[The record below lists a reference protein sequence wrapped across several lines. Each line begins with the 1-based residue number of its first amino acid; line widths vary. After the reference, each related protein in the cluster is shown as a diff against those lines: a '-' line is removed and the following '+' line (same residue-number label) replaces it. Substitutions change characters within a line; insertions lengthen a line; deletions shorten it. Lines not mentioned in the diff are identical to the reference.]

1 MAKDVIINCLV
12 EGGKASGGPPL
23 GPALGPT
30 GLNIMSVVQKINELT
45 GEYEGMKCPV
55 TVIVHAETKTFDI
68 KVKTPPASS
77 LLIKE
82 AKAEQGSAKPNTEKA
97 GNLTFDQVVKVA
109 QKKRDAI
116 YAKTLKKATKTV
128 LGTAVTC
135 GLTVEGKDPRE
146 IQKAIDKGEYD
157 EAFKE
162 DGK

>member
-30 GLNIMSVVQKINELT
+30 GLNIMAVVNKINEMT
-45 GEYEGMKCPV
+45 AQYEGMKCPV
-55 TVIVHAETKTFDI
+55 TVIVHPDTKSFDVNI
-68 KVKTPPASS
+68 KTPPASA

-82 AKAEQGSAKPNTEKA
+82 AKAEGGSGKPNTEKA
-97 GNLTFDQVVKVA
+97 GNITLEQVIKVT
-109 QKKRDAI
+109 KLKRDI
-116 YAKTLKKATKTV
+116 LYAKTLKKAVKTV
-128 LGTAVTC
+128 LGTAVPC

-157 EAFKE
+157 DALKE
-162 DGK
+162 GE

>member
-1 MAKDVIINCLV
+1 MGKDVVINCLV

-30 GLNIMSVVQKINELT
+30 GINIMSVVQKINEMT

-55 TVIVHAETKTFDI
+55 TVIVHPDAKTFDVNI
-68 KVKTPPASS
+68 KTPPASA

-82 AKAEQGSAKPNTEKA
+82 AKAEGGSAKPNAEKI
-97 GNLTFDQVVKVA
+97 GNLTLDQVIKVA
-109 QKKRDAI
+109 QKKREVI
-116 YAKTLKKATKTV
+116 FAKSLKAATKTV

-162 DGK
+162 G

>member
-30 GLNIMSVVQKINELT
+30 GLNIMQVVQKINDLT
-45 GEYEGMKCPV
+45 AEYAGMKCPV
-55 TVIVHAETKTFDI
+55 TVIVHPDTKTFDV
-68 KVKTPPASS
+68 KVKTPPASA

-82 AKAEQGSAKPNTEKA
+82 AKAEGGSAKPNAEKI
-97 GNLTFDQVVKVA
+97 GNLTLDQVIKVA
-109 QKKRDAI
+109 QKKREVI
-116 YAKTLKKATKTV
+116 YAKTLKTATKTV
-128 LGTAVTC
+128 LGTAITC

-157 EAFKE
+157 DAFKE
-162 DGK
+162 GG

>member
-1 MAKDVIINCLV
+1 MTKDVIINCLV

-30 GLNIMSVVQKINELT
+30 GLNIMSVVQKINEKT
-45 GEYEGMKCPV
+45 AQYEGMKCPV
-55 TVIVHAETKTFDI
+55 TVIVHPDTKTFDVTI
-68 KVKTPPASS
+68 KTPPASA

-82 AKAEQGSAKPNTEKA
+82 AKAEGGSGKPNTEKI
-97 GNLTFDQVVKVA
+97 GNLSLEQVIKIA
-109 QKKRDAI
+109 KMKRDAI

-146 IQKAIDKGEYD
+146 IQKAIDRGEYD
-157 EAFKE
+157 DAFKE
-162 DGK
+162 ES

>member
-1 MAKDVIINCLV
+1 MGKDVIINCLV

-30 GLNIMSVVQKINELT
+30 GINIMSVVQKINELT

-55 TVIVHAETKTFDI
+55 TVLVHPDTKTFDV
-68 KVKTPPASS
+68 KVKTPPASA

-82 AKAEQGSAKPNTEKA
+82 AKAEGGSAKPNTEKA

-109 QKKRDAI
+109 KMKREVI
-116 YAKTLKKATKTV
+116 YAKTLKTATKTV

-135 GLTVEGKDPRE
+135 GITVEGKDPRE
-146 IQKAIDKGEYD
+146 IQKAIDKGEFD
-157 EAFKE
+157 EALKE
-162 DGK
+162 GE